1 MELFGY
7 QITKKIGSKEVK
19 QEKEVI
25 SFAPKP
31 EDDGVASTVAAGGY
45 YGQYVDLD
53 GTASSNDRDLIVKY
67 REASQQPECDSA
79 ISDIVDAAI
88 ASAHQSAPAK
98 LDLTDLDQN
107 DNIKKTITEEF
118 NNVLSLY
125 KFNKQGESF
134 FKKWYV
140 DGRIYFHV
148 IIDDKNPK
156 RGILELRPVESLFM
170 KKIKEVKKI
179 TDPKTDTTIQKIV
192 NEYYVY
198 SEDYSGTG
206 AGVVGRTR
214 EGLSGVKI
222 SKEAIINVTSG
233 LLDATQKRV
242 VSYLHKALKPVN
254 QLRMMEDSLVMYRY
268 SRAPERRIF
277 YIDVGNLPK
286 GKAEEYVQGIMN
298 KYRNKL
304 VYDAATADIKDDRRH
319 MSMLEDF
326 WLPRREGGRGTEIT
340 TLPGGENLGQI
351 DDILFFQ
358 KKLYKTLNVPLTRL
372 ESDDSF
378 NLGRSSEI
386 SRDEVK
392 FQKFIDRIRKKFSTI
407 LIEALRIQL
416 ILKGVITESDWKEIG
431 EKINIDFIEDNY
443 FAELKEFEIMRE
455 RLDMA
460 SQMQDL
466 VGKYVSNKY
475 LRQTVLKQSDED
487 IERLDGEIGDED
499 NDKTDGDEDNDED
512 ADADLESTEAPTQ
525 PDNIDEDNEVRK
537 TEIHEAQLKMIDS
550 MSKILEE

>member
-7 QITKKIGSKEVK
+7 QITKKVGAKEVK
-19 QEKEVI
+19 REKEVV

-31 EDDGVASTVAAGGY
+31 EDDGVAATVAAGGY

-53 GTASSNDRDLIVKY
+53 GTATSSDRDLIVKY
-67 REASQQPECDSA
+67 REAAQQPECDSA

-88 ASAHQSAPAK
+88 ASAHKSAPAK
-98 LDLTDLDQN
+98 IDLTDLDLS
-107 DNIKKTITEEF
+107 DSIKKEITEEF
-118 NNVLSLY
+118 NNILSLY
-125 KFNKQGESF
+125 KFNKQGEGL

-156 RGILELRPVESLFM
+156 RGIIELRPIEALFM
-170 KKIKEVKKI
+170 KKVKEIKKV
-179 TDPKTDTTIQKIV
+179 TDTKTEVAIQKVV

-198 SEDYSGTG
+198 SEDYSGVG
-206 AGVVGRTR
+206 AGVVGKQTR
-214 EGLSGVKI
+214 EGTAGVKI

-304 VYDAATADIKDDRRH
+304 VYDAATGDIKDDRRH

-351 DDILFFQ
+351 DDIIFFQ

-378 NLGRSSEI
+378 NLGRASEI

-392 FQKFIDRIRKKFSTI
+392 FQKFIDRIRKKFSNI
-407 LIEALRIQL
+407 LVEALRIQL
-416 ILKGVITESDWKEIG
+416 ILKGVITESDWNDMS
-431 EKINIDFIEDNY
+431 EKLNIDFLEDNY

-460 SQMQDL
+460 SQMEDL
-466 VGKYVSNKY
+466 VGKFVSKKYV
-475 LRQTVLKQSDED
+475 RQTILKQSDED
-487 IERLDGEIGDED
+487 IERLNTEIENEGEDTEGEED
-499 NDKTDGDEDNDED
+499 DMDLASTETPPQVDSIEEDNDE
-512 ADADLESTEAPTQ
+512 
-525 PDNIDEDNEVRK
+525 RK
-537 TEIHEAQLKMIDS
+537 QELHEAQLKMIDS

>member
-7 QITKKIGSKEVK
+7 QITKKVASKEVK
-19 QEKEVI
+19 KEKDLI

-31 EDDGVASTVAAGGY
+31 EDDGVAATVAAGGY
-45 YGQYVDLD
+45 YGQYIDLD
-53 GTASSNDRDLIVKY
+53 GTASSNDRDLIIKY
-67 REASQQPECDSA
+67 REAAQQPECDSA

-88 ASAHQSAPAK
+88 ASASIGAPVTIA
-98 LDLTDLDQN
+98 LNELDQP
-107 DNIKKTITEEF
+107 DSIKKQITEEF
-118 NNVLSLY
+118 DNILSLY
-125 KFNKQGESF
+125 KFNKTGENLF
-134 FKKWYV
+134 RKWYV

-170 KKIKEVKKI
+170 KKIKEVKKV
-179 TDPKTDTTIQKIV
+179 TDTKTNVAVPKVI

-198 SEDYSGTG
+198 SEDYSGSG
-206 AGVVGRTR
+206 AGVVGSDQNSSI
-214 EGLSGVKI
+214 SGVKI
-222 SKEAIINVTSG
+222 SKDAIIDVTSG

-242 VSYLHKALKPVN
+242 ISYLHKALKPVN

-304 VYDAATADIKDDRRH
+304 VYDASTGDIKDDRRH

-358 KKLYKTLNVPLTRL
+358 KKLYKTLNVPITRL
-372 ESDDSF
+372 EAEDSF
-378 NLGRSSEI
+378 NLGRASEI

-416 ILKGVITESDWKEIG
+416 ILKGVISQSEWEDIVEDIS
-431 EKINIDFIEDNY
+431 IDFIEDNY
-443 FAELKEFEIMRE
+443 FSELKENEILKE
-455 RLDMA
+455 RIDMLD
-460 SQMQDL
+460 SLNDHI
-466 VGKYVSNKY
+466 GKFYSTKWIRNNI
-475 LRQTVLKQSDED
+475 LRQSDED
-487 IERLDGEIGDED
+487 IERIDKEIDDE
-499 NDKTDGDEDNDED
+499 G
-512 ADADLESTEAPTQ
+512 P
-525 PDNIDEDNEVRK
+525 IDDD
-537 TEIHEAQLKMIDS
+537 QDDF
-550 MSKILEE
+550 

>member
-7 QITKKIGSKEVK
+7 QITKKVGAKEDK
-19 QEKEVI
+19 KEKEVV

-31 EDDGVASTVAAGGY
+31 EDDGVAATVAAGGY

-53 GTASSNDRDLIVKY
+53 GTATSSDRDLIVKY

-98 LDLTDLDQN
+98 LDLTDLDQS
-107 DNIKKTITEEF
+107 DNIKKEITEEF
-118 NNVLSLY
+118 NNILSLY
-125 KFNKQGESF
+125 KFNKQGESL

-170 KKIKEVKKI
+170 KKVKEIKKI
-179 TDPKTDTTIQKIV
+179 TDAKTDVAIQKVV

-198 SEDYSGTG
+198 SEDYSGVG
-206 AGVVGRTR
+206 AGVVGKQTR
-214 EGLSGVKI
+214 EGTSGVKI

-304 VYDAATADIKDDRRH
+304 VYDAATGDIKDDRRH

-378 NLGRSSEI
+378 NLGRASEI

-392 FQKFIDRIRKKFSTI
+392 FQKFIDRIRKKFANI
-407 LIEALRIQL
+407 IIEALRIQL
-416 ILKGVITESDWKEIG
+416 ILKGVITESDWNDMS
-431 EKINIDFIEDNY
+431 EKLNIDFLEDNY

-460 SQMQDL
+460 SQMEDL
-466 VGKYVSNKY
+466 VGKFVSKKYV
-475 LRQTVLKQSDED
+475 RQTILKQSDED
-487 IERLDGEIGDED
+487 IERLNTEIENEGEGTEGEED
-499 NDKTDGDEDNDED
+499 DDMDFASTETPPQVDSIEEDNDE
-512 ADADLESTEAPTQ
+512 
-525 PDNIDEDNEVRK
+525 RK
-537 TEIHEAQLKMIDS
+537 QELHEAQLKMIGS

>member
-7 QITKKIGSKEVK
+7 QITKKVGAKEVK
-19 QEKEVI
+19 REKEVV

-31 EDDGVASTVAAGGY
+31 EDDGVAATVAAGGY

-53 GTASSNDRDLIVKY
+53 GTATSSDRDLIVKY
-67 REASQQPECDSA
+67 REAAQQPECDSA

-88 ASAHQSAPAK
+88 ASAHKSAPAK
-98 LDLTDLDQN
+98 IDLTDLDLS
-107 DNIKKTITEEF
+107 DSIKKEITEEF
-118 NNVLSLY
+118 NNILSLY
-125 KFNKQGESF
+125 K
-134 FKKWYV
+134 
-140 DGRIYFHV
+140 
-148 IIDDKNPK
+148 IDDKNPK
-156 RGILELRPVESLFM
+156 RGIVELRPIESLFM
-170 KKIKEVKKI
+170 KKVKEIKKV
-179 TDPKTDTTIQKIV
+179 TDAKTDVTVQKVV

-198 SEDYSGTG
+198 SEDYSGVG
-206 AGVVGRTR
+206 AGVVGKQTR
-214 EGLSGVKI
+214 EGTSGVKI

-304 VYDAATADIKDDRRH
+304 VYDAVTGDIKDDRRH

-351 DDILFFQ
+351 DDIIFFQ

-372 ESDDSF
+372 EADDSF
-378 NLGRSSEI
+378 NLGRASEI

-392 FQKFIDRIRKKFSTI
+392 FQKFIDRIRKKFANI

-416 ILKGVITESDWKEIG
+416 ILKGVITENDWNDMS
-431 EKINIDFIEDNY
+431 EKLNVDFLEDNY

-460 SQMQDL
+460 SQMEDL
-466 VGKYVSNKY
+466 VGKFVSKKYV
-475 LRQTVLKQSDED
+475 RQTILKQSDED
-487 IERLDGEIGDED
+487 IERLNTEIENESEDTEGEED
-499 NDKTDGDEDNDED
+499 DMDLASTETPPQVDSIEEDNDE
-512 ADADLESTEAPTQ
+512 
-525 PDNIDEDNEVRK
+525 RK
-537 TEIHEAQLKMIDS
+537 QELHEAQLKMIDS

>member
-7 QITKKIGSKEVK
+7 QITKKVGAKEDK
-19 QEKEVI
+19 KEKEVV

-31 EDDGVASTVAAGGY
+31 EDDGVAATVAAGGY

-53 GTASSNDRDLIVKY
+53 GTATSSDRDLIVKY

-98 LDLTDLDQN
+98 LDLTDLDLS
-107 DNIKKTITEEF
+107 DNIKKEITEEF

-125 KFNKQGESF
+125 KFNKQGEGL

-156 RGILELRPVESLFM
+156 RGIIELRPVEALFM
-170 KKIKEVKKI
+170 KKVKEIKKI
-179 TDPKTDTTIQKIV
+179 TDAKTDVAIQKVV

-198 SEDYSGTG
+198 SEDYSGVG
-206 AGVVGRTR
+206 AGVVGKQTR
-214 EGLSGVKI
+214 EGTSGVKI

-304 VYDAATADIKDDRRH
+304 VYDAATGDIKDDRRH

-378 NLGRSSEI
+378 NLGRASEI

-392 FQKFIDRIRKKFSTI
+392 FQKFIDRIRKKFANI
-407 LIEALRIQL
+407 IIEALRIQL
-416 ILKGVITESDWKEIG
+416 ILKGVITESDWNDMS
-431 EKINIDFIEDNY
+431 EKLNVDFLEDNY

-455 RLDMA
+455 RLEMA
-460 SQMQDL
+460 SQMEDL
-466 VGKYVSNKY
+466 VGKFVSKKYV
-475 LRQTVLKQSDED
+475 RQTILKQSDED
-487 IERLDGEIGDED
+487 IERLNTEIENEGEDTEGEED
-499 NDKTDGDEDNDED
+499 DDMDFASTEIPPQVDSIEEDNDE
-512 ADADLESTEAPTQ
+512 
-525 PDNIDEDNEVRK
+525 RK
-537 TEIHEAQLKMIDS
+537 QELHEAQLKMIGS